1 MAVDQ
6 QKRAFGIFSDL
17 KAAEESL
24 KTLNSSQFTMEK
36 ISVVG
41 KDLDGKDETVVGNA
55 EVSDRIN
62 DTKINTASNAISDT
76 ATVSATGFTMLGLTS
91 LALPGLG
98 AVLAAG
104 SLGAA
109 IAATIVSGGVAA
121 VAENNIIKALSK
133 LGVPE
138 SQADLYNTR
147 LQQGDYLVMVEG
159 TEDDIRQTEAVF
171 RDHGIAEWSVY

>member
-1 MAVDQ
+1 
-6 QKRAFGIFSDL
+6 
-17 KAAEESL
+17 
-24 KTLNSSQFTMEK
+24 MEK

-41 KDLDGKDETVVGNA
+41 RDLDSKDESVVGNV

-62 DTKINTASNAISDT
+62 NTKIDTANDAIGDT

-109 IAATIVSGGVAA
+109 IAATIVGGGVAA
-121 VAENNIIKALSK
+121 AAENNIIKALTNI
-133 LGVPE
+133 GVPK
-138 SQADLYNTR
+138 SQADHYSSR

-159 TEDDIRQTEAVF
+159 TEDDIRQAEAVF
-171 RDHGIAEWSVY
+171 RDRGIADWSVY